1 MTGTSLTKTI
11 EATGK
16 ASQILLANFPE
27 VKKVVGKIGTAEI
40 PTDPMPM
47 EACDLM
53 IILKDKEEWT
63 SASSK
68 EELAS
73 KLQAKLEESL
83 PNVSFGFQQP
93 IQMRFNELMTGA
105 KQDVVVKIYGED
117 FEKLALYSKQIGSLA
132 SKIKGV
138 QDVYVEEMS
147 GLPQMIVQYDR
158 EALAR
163 YNVSL
168 DEVNR
173 VVNLGFAGQAS
184 GFVFEGE
191 KRFELVVKLKPEF
204 RDNITDLSQLFVSN
218 ENGEEIPISELA
230 HISIKNGPNQIQRED
245 AKRRILVGFNV
256 RGRDVESIVK
266 ELEGEMKSKV
276 KFDTGYF
283 PKIGGT
289 FENLIHARDRLMIV
303 VPLYLLLIF
312 FLLYLTF
319 QSVKQAALIFSAI
332 PLASIG
338 GIYAL
343 YLRDMPFSISAGVGF
358 IALFGVA
365 VLNGIVLIAEFNTL
379 RKSGMPIMLV
389 VIRGTASRLR
399 PVLLTA
405 AVASL
410 GFLPMALS
418 HGSGAEVQKPLATVG
433 IGGLIS
439 ATLLTLFILP
449 ILYLIFEKPMK
460 RFKAK
465 NLSFMVLFLFGMSNL
480 FAQNTLNYQKAY
492 ELMLNQNG
500 QIAASKLEQNK
511 QELIGK
517 SNSGIPS

>member
-1 MTGTSLTKTI
+1 LHSNNLGAEFIPSLDEGDFAVETRLMTGTSLTKTI

-73 KLQAKLEESL
+73 KMQAKLEESL

-117 FEKLALYSKQIGSLA
+117 FEKLALYSKQIGSIA

-218 ENGEEIPISELA
+218 EEGEEIPISELA
-230 HISIKNGPNQIQRED
+230 HISIKKWPQ
-245 AKRRILVGFNV
+245 
-256 RGRDVESIVK
+256 
-266 ELEGEMKSKV
+266 
-276 KFDTGYF
+276 
-283 PKIGGT
+283 
-289 FENLIHARDRLMIV
+289 
-303 VPLYLLLIF
+303 
-312 FLLYLTF
+312 
-319 QSVKQAALIFSAI
+319 
-332 PLASIG
+332 
-338 GIYAL
+338 
-343 YLRDMPFSISAGVGF
+343 
-358 IALFGVA
+358 
-365 VLNGIVLIAEFNTL
+365 
-379 RKSGMPIMLV
+379 
-389 VIRGTASRLR
+389 
-399 PVLLTA
+399 
-405 AVASL
+405 
-410 GFLPMALS
+410 
-418 HGSGAEVQKPLATVG
+418 
-433 IGGLIS
+433 
-439 ATLLTLFILP
+439 
-449 ILYLIFEKPMK
+449 
-460 RFKAK
+460 
-465 NLSFMVLFLFGMSNL
+465 
-480 FAQNTLNYQKAY
+480 
-492 ELMLNQNG
+492 
-500 QIAASKLEQNK
+500 
-511 QELIGK
+511 
-517 SNSGIPS
+517 SNSTGRCKTKNSCRI